1 MDEVIA
7 SANIYFAAIS
17 CRGGLQKD
25 ADEDQVEKIK
35 IKR

>member
-7 SANIYFAAIS
+7 YTNIYFAAIS
-17 CRGGLQKD
+17 CRGGLQQS

>member
-7 SANIYFAAIS
+7 SANIFIAVIS
-17 CRGGLQKD
+17 CRGGLQQG

>member
-7 SANIYFAAIS
+7 SANIYFASIS
-17 CRGGLQKD
+17 CRGGLQQG

>member
-7 SANIYFAAIS
+7 SANIYFAAII
-17 CRGGLQKD
+17 CRGGLQQG